1 MRVRWSLPAV
11 LLALACVS
19 WTASAQEASPGTEAA
34 GPALCVLSVD
44 EVSELVGLP
53 LVALVEGPAN
63 CTYDAD
69 PAVML
74 ATLDVRLEPPEPL
87 IQGDDLLEW
96 IRSDYP
102 EGGRDL
108 TVAGFPAWEA
118 DEGLWVDLG
127 DQVFVVQP
135 ILFFLDEP
143 PDAGSFMVP
152 IAELV
157 LSGLEGIG
165 GS

>member
-1 MRVRWSLPAV
+1 VV
-11 LLALACVS
+11 LLALLC
-19 WTASAQEASPGTEAA
+19 ASASVSGQEASPGAEAT
-34 GPALCVLSVD
+34 GPSLCVLSVE

-53 LVALVEGPAN
+53 LVAMVEGPTN

-87 IQGDDLLEW
+87 LHGGDLLEW
-96 IRSDYP
+96 IRSDFA
-102 EGGRDL
+102 EGGREL

-118 DEGLWVDLG
+118 GEGLWVDLG
-127 DQVFVVQP
+127 DQVLVVQP
-135 ILFFLDEP
+135 ILFFLDDP
-143 PDAGSFMVP
+143 PDARSFMAP
-152 IAELV
+152 IGELV
-157 LSGLEGIG
+157 LSRLEGID

>member
-1 MRVRWSLPAV
+1 MRVRWAFPVV
-11 LLALACVS
+11 LLALLGAS
-19 WTASAQEASPGTEAA
+19 WSASAQEASPGAEVT
-34 GPALCVLSVD
+34 GPSLCVLSVE

-53 LVALVEGPAN
+53 LVAMVEGPAN

-87 IQGDDLLEW
+87 LEGRDILEW
-96 IRSDYP
+96 IRSDFS

-118 DEGLWVDLG
+118 GEGLWVDLG

-143 PDAGSFMVP
+143 PDARSFMAP
-152 IAELV
+152 LAELV
-157 LSGLEGIG
+157 LPRLEGIG